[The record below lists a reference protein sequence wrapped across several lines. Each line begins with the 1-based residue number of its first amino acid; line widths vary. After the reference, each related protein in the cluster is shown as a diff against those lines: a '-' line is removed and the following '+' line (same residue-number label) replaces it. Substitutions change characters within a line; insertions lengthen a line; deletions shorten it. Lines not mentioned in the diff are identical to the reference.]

1 MRPRRIPISQR
12 RRPPNEAGEDA
23 MFLDWILASLHH
35 LAVFTL
41 AAILAFELA
50 LTAGALDSH
59 AIARLSR
66 IDAWY
71 GAMAALALAAGIARV
86 FLGAKGPGYYA
97 ANGLFWTKMAL
108 FAAIATLSALP
119 TLRYIVWRRASRAD
133 EAYQPDV
140 GAVRAVRRVLWSEAA
155 LFAAIP
161 LCAAAIARGYG
172 M

>member
-1 MRPRRIPISQR
+1 
-12 RRPPNEAGEDA
+12 
-23 MFLDWILASLHH
+23 MFLDFTLASLHY

-50 LTAGALDSH
+50 LTAGAIDAA

-86 FLGAKGPGYYA
+86 FLGAKGPQYYA
-97 ANGLFWTKMAL
+97 GNALFWTKMAL
-108 FAAIATLSALP
+108 FAAIASLSVLP

-133 EAYQPDV
+133 KAYRPDV
-140 GAVRAVRRVLWSEAA
+140 GAVRAVRRVLWSEVA
-155 LFAAIP
+155 LFAGIP

-172 M
+172 I